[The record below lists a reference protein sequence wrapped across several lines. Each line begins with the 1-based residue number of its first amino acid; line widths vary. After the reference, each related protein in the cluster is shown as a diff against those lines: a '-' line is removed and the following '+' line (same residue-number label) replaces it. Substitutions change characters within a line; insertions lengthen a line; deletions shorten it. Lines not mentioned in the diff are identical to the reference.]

1 MNNVSMK
8 IEEEISIIDRNVARL
23 EKINDNWITAHGEM
37 NSGIYGQIQKLMD
50 RREYLFSLKLS

>member
-1 MNNVSMK
+1 MNNVSIK

-23 EKINDNWITAHGEM
+23 EKINDNWMCTHGEM

-50 RREYLFSLKLS
+50 RREYLFSLKLR